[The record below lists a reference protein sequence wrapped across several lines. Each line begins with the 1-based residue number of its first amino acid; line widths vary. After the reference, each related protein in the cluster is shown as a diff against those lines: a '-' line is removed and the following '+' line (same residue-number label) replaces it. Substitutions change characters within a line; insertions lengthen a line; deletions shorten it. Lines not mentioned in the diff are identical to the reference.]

1 MRDIDAASLLA
12 CPFIVR
18 SNVVFMHVC
27 NVVMCF
33 IFAYTRMTF
42 SQMTRLLQRRNQTIR
57 KEIWLKNY
65 VSASV
70 FFLAFV
76 NQLFGRWGSLNVP
89 RNIIGNW
96 IKVHALVTCVVSILI
111 MRISQL
117 CLIQIYSVRCLGETK
132 ISGSFDAGYLRTV
145 AGWLEW
151 EKSGSS
157 NTIERKRK
165 FISHWNSSKCDL
177 VSGCSTG
184 KSRHVWLKNLRR

>member
-1 MRDIDAASLLA
+1 MFYFCVHSNDVQSDDTVASAQKPNNKKGNMIEKL
-12 CPFIVR
+12 CISIGF
-18 SNVVFMHVC
+18 
-27 NVVMCF
+27 
-33 IFAYTRMTF
+33 
-42 SQMTRLLQRRNQTIR
+42 
-57 KEIWLKNY
+57 
-65 VSASV
+65 